1 MSEKDTIEQGTA
13 TGETAADQA
22 KASHAAAARVGMN
35 LGEGSTGSTG
45 AITDSRDEQI
55 AQLKAELQ
63 RERVEHGRVKALSQS
78 DSEKSRRIKEL
89 EDENAQ
95 LRNEKIDYM
104 QLIPEDLRAS
114 VDPDSAKAFGA
125 LAKGLVDRKDA
136 EYNKRDEERR
146 AQELRLLEEQK
157 QSRLERINQQI
168 EWKFPGFFANTG
180 VGGSMEKP
188 WLKFLDRG
196 HRDSVVNAY
205 NDGNFVVLSDL
216 ISLFLSEAGVTQRN
230 DATGAITSPR
240 NTTLAGYDGAAAGSD
255 KRYSFDEYAEALEK
269 AGNDARSGVITG
281 AQYRAIMQELSK
293 ARDEG
298 RVAARPA

>member
-1 MSEKDTIEQGTA
+1 MSEKDTFGQGTSTSTEGTDPA
-13 TGETAADQA
+13 KTSQA
-22 KASHAAAARVGMN
+22 VTPSVGMN
-35 LGEGSTGSTG
+35 LGEGSTGHTG
-45 AITDSRDEQI
+45 IVADPRDEQI

-78 DSEKSRRIKEL
+78 DSEKSRRIEEL
-89 EDENAQ
+89 ENENAQ
-95 LRNEKIDYM
+95 LRNVNLDYM
-104 QLIPEDLRAS
+104 QLIPEDLRSS

-125 LAKGLVDRKDA
+125 IAKGLVDRKDA

-157 QSRLERINQQI
+157 QSRLERINQQV
-168 EWKFPGFFANTG
+168 EGKFPGFFANTG

-205 NDGNFVVLSDL
+205 NGGNFVVLSDL